1 MSEPEREIPQ
11 RELRNHVSAVQREV
25 AAGARL
31 RITVDGR
38 PVADLLPI
46 QERKRFVPWGEI
58 ERILR
63 EAPLDADFTAD
74 VMSVVPE
81 TIDEL

>member
-1 MSEPEREIPQ
+1 MSEPDREIPQ
-11 RELRNHVSAVQREV
+11 RELRNHVSAVLREV
-25 AAGARL
+25 TRGARL

-38 PVADLLPI
+38 PVADLSPI
-46 QERKRFVPWGEI
+46 EERHRFVPWGEV
-58 ERILR
+58 ECILR
-63 EAPLDADFTAD
+63 EAPLDPGFAAD